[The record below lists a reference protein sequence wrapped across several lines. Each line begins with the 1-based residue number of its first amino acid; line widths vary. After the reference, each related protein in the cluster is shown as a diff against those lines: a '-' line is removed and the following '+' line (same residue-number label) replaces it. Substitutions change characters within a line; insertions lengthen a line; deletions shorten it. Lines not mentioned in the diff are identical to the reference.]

1 MVLCH
6 QTLSQLNPP
15 GGADLRDIVLNCTV
29 AKQFWSARDPESKE
43 YISKISGDVGYYS
56 ASWNQAKR
64 RVLGGEIGRRF
75 AAASVE
81 DPLFISINE
90 QEGPRLTSQDIEN
103 YSRHPNMSIVS
114 IHRNH
119 GYSCYDGAF
128 PVFTP
133 WSTSKETYQELAATS
148 WPEPSSQ
155 TIVVEPDW
163 KRTTNSDDDSEQAF
177 EEGGGVQED
186 FNTLFDEFTQPQ

>member
-1 MVLCH
+1 M
-6 QTLSQLNPP
+6 
-15 GGADLRDIVLNCTV
+15 
-29 AKQFWSARDPESKE
+29 
-43 YISKISGDVGYYS
+43 GYYS

-133 WSTSKETYQELAATS
+133 WSTSKETYQELAATP